1 MLVILVIMVS
11 TKASLRETEWV
22 GSEVRGLNEGVLE
35 VFSNT
40 SVSVTVSLASTSEK
54 DRLLT
59 IVGSLKTSQS
69 S

>member
-11 TKASLRETEWV
+11 TKASLRETEGV